1 MAETATQPKEW
12 TLMFY
17 MASDNPLV
25 ISIVSQLKALK
36 AAGYHPDVNVIAQFD
51 PYAEGTPTH
60 VFDVNLVNK
69 LKNPKPNIGFASDD
83 PHVVRDLIEDKLWRH
98 ETDRTGKRLIRD
110 DIRDVMKS
118 KKIDNYD
125 PALAPELNGSTA
137 RRPDSRRY
145 EPDPYTCLD
154 TFLNFCCEKYP
165 AHRYMLFLL
174 GHGVVVGNDIFLYDE
189 HAEKNSITLREMG
202 DVLNNFKDKIE
213 EQKPKGVFELL
224 SFNSCSVSSLEVAYE
239 LKNTANYMLAS
250 QGPTFV
256 GSWPYREILMN
267 IFKDP
272 AVKDQKAKNLLTD
285 IFDSCLLN
293 SFDFLLAGYSYQMTL
308 CNLAK
313 ISDVKAPIEK
323 LAQALIDG
331 LEDKNEEADAADD
344 SNTTSNMIA
353 DLIVYAH
360 WKSQSFFQEMYTD
373 VVDFCNCLVK
383 RIEQINKRLKEIED
397 PGVSDL
403 SKKLNAIWDACM
415 EITTTL
421 AKPAADRDRWTE
433 ERVVVAADC
442 VGPAY
447 QYSNGF
453 SVYFPWTEPS
463 EDSHILQ
470 QYREYKFS
478 EDFTSSWFDFLKV
491 YFETTRRLSRKD
503 EEKDDERIEAL
514 VATQLTPDQEK
525 EQNLREDIS
534 SLVYRGEGQLGGFAL
549 NKSDPRDKTG
559 NDCDCPSFKNYPR
572 DTRARKDRKK
582 QAQGLPVGDNLPRRR
597 TATAF

>member
-1 MAETATQPKEW
+1 MAQTTPQPKKW

-60 VFDVNLVNK
+60 VFDVNLMYK
-69 LKNPKPNIGFASDD
+69 LKKDTPPNIGFADE
-83 PHVVRDLIEDKLWRH
+83 PHAVRNLIEDKLWRH
-98 ETDRTGKRLIRD
+98 ETDRTGKQLIRD
-110 DIRDVMKS
+110 AIRDVMKS
-118 KKIDNYD
+118 MKVDNYD
-125 PALAPELNGSTA
+125 PPIAPELNGFA
-137 RRPDSRRY
+137 RRSDSRRY
-145 EPDPYTCLD
+145 EPDPYTSLD

-165 AHRYMLFLL
+165 AHRYMLFIL

-189 HAEKNSITLREMG
+189 HAEKNSISLREMG
-202 DVLNNFKDKIE
+202 DVLNLFKDKIE
-213 EQKPKGVFELL
+213 EQEPKGVFDLL

-256 GSWPYREILMN
+256 GSWPYREILMRV
-267 IFKDP
+267 FKNPAIEDK
-272 AVKDQKAKNLLTD
+272 AVKDLLLD

-293 SFDFLLAGYSYQMTL
+293 SSDFLLAGYSYQMTMCNL
-308 CNLAK
+308 TTISGVKESMENLAK
-313 ISDVKAPIEK
+313 ALVEGLKTKDEGASVAEAEK
-323 LAQALIDG
+323 
-331 LEDKNEEADAADD
+331 DA
-344 SNTTSNMIA
+344 SHVIA
-353 DLIVYAH
+353 ELIVYGH

-373 VVDFCNCLVK
+373 VVDFCNCISK
-383 RIEQINKRLKEIED
+383 RSFQIDD
-397 PGVSDL
+397 PEVPGL
-403 SKKLNAIWDACM
+403 SEKLQAIRDACKL
-415 EITTTL
+415 ITETL
-421 AKPAADRDRWTE
+421 AKPAAGE
-433 ERVVVAADC
+433 ERLDGERIVVAADF

-447 QYSNGF
+447 QYSNGL

-478 EDFTSSWFDFLKV
+478 EDFTTSSWFDFLRV
-491 YFETTRRLSRKD
+491 YFEKTRRLSRQD
-503 EEKDDERIEAL
+503 EEKDEGKTRSNLI
-514 VATQLTPDQEK
+514 ATQLSPEQEK
-525 EQNLREDIS
+525 LLNLREDMS
-534 SLVYRGEGQLGGFAL
+534 SLIYRGEGQLGGFAL

-572 DTRARKDRKK
+572 DTRAQKERKT
-582 QAQGLPVGDNLPRRR
+582 QAQGLPVGDIARR
-597 TATAF
+597 AKTAF